1 MINLTLLSAY
11 SLSVLLLLV
20 TPGPVVALV
29 TGTAAR
35 HGARKAFVT
44 VIGTNSASLVLI
56 ILAALMLAG
65 VVSISGLFLSLLGI
79 AGSLYIGYGALIS
92 LRAGNPQANAQE
104 NTVAAGDGGVIR
116 GFITGISNPKDILFF
131 VAFFPQFIAVTQN
144 FAASIM
150 TLTVVWIIFD
160 FAVLSLYILLIN
172 NWLSP
177 HHSRRIGLASSLFLL
192 VISLS
197 GLVYNVREIIHHLP
211 YG

>member
-35 HGARKAFVT
+35 HGARKAFAT

-65 VVSISGLFLSLLGI
+65 VVSISGLLGI

-104 NTVAAGDGGVIR
+104 NTGAADDGGVIR